1 MSVTRSFSATK
12 YAPDHF
18 QPDEHSDPHAQRKMR
33 GLLEQIDYTAFASNK
48 AVIAQTVGDVDAGR
62 MQRLAVAAAAAR
74 ARWVAEA
81 LAIADSGPG
90 AAAAQ
95 VAKLAEMRT
104 AFLELSEAYEGLRR
118 MVERGYVNYR
128 PAPTAP

>member
-1 MSVTRSFSATK
+1 MSGTRTFTATK

-18 QPDEHSDPHAQRKMR
+18 EPEDNSDPQAQRKMR

-48 AVIAQTVGDVDAGR
+48 ALIGQTIGEVDAGR

-90 AAAAQ
+90 AAAGQ
-95 VAKLAEMRT
+95 VAKLTEMRA
-104 AFLELSEAYEGLRR
+104 AFMELTEAYEALRR
-118 MVERGYVNYR
+118 MVERGYVTYR
-128 PAPTAP
+128 PSAA